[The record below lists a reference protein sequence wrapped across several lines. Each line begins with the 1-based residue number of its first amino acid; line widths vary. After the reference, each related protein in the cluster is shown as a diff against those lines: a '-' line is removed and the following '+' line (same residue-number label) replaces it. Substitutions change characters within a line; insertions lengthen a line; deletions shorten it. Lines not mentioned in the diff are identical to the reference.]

1 MLNDDDIDE
10 VVNPESGGVESTPCS
25 DNNAPKSTSNLPV
38 ALKPIDFNYAKPE
51 RRNELTN
58 PAKYEKV
65 DACVSDTVKLGTNGV
80 LYVSEDAFAT
90 LFQTTKPKAA
100 YIFENQI
107 SDDDKRNIDGQA
119 YAHSSAVVGLADR
132 KAQEVRDADKQ
143 ALLQYS
149 RDTLI
154 VIADSPQAQDMR
166 RKVDTLTSKV
176 LPLLRDQRGVNVD
189 EVTGQEKKPGFAFHH
204 VNPKELHTNPEDVV
218 DPSKGRNLNPQ
229 THKTVH
235 KENINDEK
243 QFEDFKQRYKPND
256 SD

>member
-1 MLNDDDIDE
+1 MPNDDGIDDA
-10 VVNPESGGVESTPCS
+10 VNPDDGCVESAPSS
-25 DNNAPKSTSNLPV
+25 DNSAPKNTSNLPV
-38 ALKPIDFNYAKPE
+38 TLKPINSNYAKPE

-58 PAKYEKV
+58 SDKYEKI
-65 DACVSDTVKLGTNGV
+65 DTCVSDTVKLGTNGV
-80 LYVSEDAFAT
+80 VYVSEDAFAT
-90 LFQTTKPKAA
+90 MFQTTKPKAA
-100 YIFENQI
+100 YIFEHQI

-235 KENINDEK
+235 KENVNDEQ
-243 QFEDFKQRYKPND
+243 QFEAFKQRYGPND

>member
-1 MLNDDDIDE
+1 MLNNNGIDDA
-10 VVNPESGGVESTPCS
+10 VNPEGSGGESTPSS
-25 DNNAPKSTSNLPV
+25 DNSESKSTSNLPV
-38 ALKPIDFNYAKPE
+38 ALKPIDLNYAKPE

-58 PAKYEKV
+58 PAKYDKIDTCMG
-65 DACVSDTVKLGTNGV
+65 DAVKLGTNGV
-80 LYVSEDAFAT
+80 VYVSEDAFAT

-107 SDDDKRNIDGQA
+107 SDDDKRNFAGQA

-149 RDTLI
+149 RDSLI
-154 VIADSPQAQDMR
+154 GIADSPQAQDMR

-176 LPLLRDQRGVNVD
+176 LPLLRDQRGVNID
-189 EVTGQEKKPGFAFHH
+189 EVTGQEKEPGFSFHH
-204 VNPKELHTNPEDVV
+204 VRPKELYTNPEDVV

-229 THKTVH
+229 THKTLH
-235 KENINDEK
+235 KENVNDEN
-243 QFEDFKQRYKPND
+243 QFEDFKRRYKPND